1 MRPGV
6 EPIYGATLRLDP
18 LPMSPNREDLRIFEE
33 TESNIPG
40 IRWLNDQHALTDPR
54 DEDNDVQ

>member
-18 LPMSPNREDLRIFEE
+18 LPMSPNRDDLRIFEE
-33 TESNIPG
+33 TEPEYLWQPG
-40 IRWLNDQHALTDPR
+40 LNAQIILTTPQN
-54 DEDNDVQ
+54 EDIDVQ